1 MIHLRRTST
10 IRIWH
15 DCVALLA
22 SHCYKQVSPPLLLEL
37 AMNIPDDRF
46 DAELDLKFVRE
57 VPLPP
62 EAIWAAWTQPEHIVR
77 WFTPAPWRTTECQID
92 LRPGGLFHT
101 EMKGPQEGEQF
112 SGVGCYLDI
121 VPNRR
126 LVWTNA
132 LLPGFRPNP
141 SFADSSCGDFPFTA
155 IIELE
160 PISID
165 GSGSTRY
172 TAIVKHRDAAGRDQH
187 ASMGFEEGWG
197 KALEQLV
204 ELMRT

>member
-1 MIHLRRTST
+1 MTT
-10 IRIWH
+10 TGE
-15 DCVALLA
+15 
-22 SHCYKQVSPPLLLEL
+22 Q
-37 AMNIPDDRF
+37 F
-46 DAELDLKFVRE
+46 DPQLDLAFERE

-62 EAIWAAWTQPEHIVR
+62 EAIWAAWTQPEHLVH

-101 EMKGPQEGEQF
+101 EMKGPEEGQQF

-121 VPNRR
+121 IPQRR

-155 IIELE
+155 TIELT
-160 PISID
+160 PIP
-165 GSGSTRY
+165 GGTRY
-172 TAIVKHRDAAGRDQH
+172 KAIVTHRDADGRAQH
-187 ASMGFEEGWG
+187 AAMGFEEGWG

-204 ELMRT
+204 AHMQAA